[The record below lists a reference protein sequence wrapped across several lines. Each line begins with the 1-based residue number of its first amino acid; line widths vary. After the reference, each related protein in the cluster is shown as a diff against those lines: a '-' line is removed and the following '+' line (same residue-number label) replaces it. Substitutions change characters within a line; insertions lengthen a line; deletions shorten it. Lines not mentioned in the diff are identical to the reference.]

1 MAKAAQQ
8 QLVQSIDREEEIKS
22 SQYQAAKKM
31 AMEDDEIFDTRYK
44 GDLWVFSGSQINER
58 GKVFN
63 TYQVQ
68 RFSHPSFRDHG
79 VQKL

>member
-1 MAKAAQQ
+1 MA
-8 QLVQSIDREEEIKS
+8 L
-22 SQYQAAKKM
+22 
-31 AMEDDEIFDTRYK
+31 EDDEIFDTRYK

-58 GKVFN
+58 GKIFN

-68 RFSHPSFRDHG
+68 HFSHLSFRDHG